1 MNQRGREIVVD
12 GYNLLH
18 ALYHPAPSTPLEPFR
33 RKLEQRLLHFQTV
46 HRRTLTLVY
55 DGDGRHGDSSTHSPL
70 HTVFTSRR
78 KSADRWIVD
87 YVKSLNPRVK
97 MVTIVSSDEEIRRY
111 ASAFGAECIKS
122 ETFASMLTPRSGR
135 KGDGGEQENNRK
147 KFSSDELTGD
157 EVERW
162 KLLFKRKQDG

>member
-1 MNQRGREIVVD
+1 MNHRSREIVVD

-18 ALYHPAPSTPLEPFR
+18 ALYHPEPSTPFEPFR
-33 RKLEQRLLHFQTV
+33 RKLEQRLLHFQTAHNRPV
-46 HRRTLTLVY
+46 TLVY
-55 DGDGRHGDSSTHSPL
+55 DGDGRHGDSCSHSPL

-87 YVKSLNPRVK
+87 YVKSLNPSVK

-122 ETFASMLTPRSGR
+122 EVFSAMLRPRSGR
-135 KGDGGEQENNRK
+135 RGDGEERADNRK
-147 KFSSDELTGD
+147 KFSSDELTGE

-162 KLLFKRKQDG
+162 KLLFDRKQGD